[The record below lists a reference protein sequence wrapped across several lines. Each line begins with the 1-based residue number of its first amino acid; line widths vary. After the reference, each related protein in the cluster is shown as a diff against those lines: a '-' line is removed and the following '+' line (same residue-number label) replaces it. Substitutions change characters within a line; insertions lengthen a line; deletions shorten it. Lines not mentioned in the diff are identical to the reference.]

1 MLFSSS
7 SLTSVVIP
15 NSITSIGND
24 AFYGCSWLTSVYIY
38 NTEDVL
44 LAADGTCP
52 FGKMEYGCVL
62 YVPESMKSVYEG
74 TSYAGVFSQIVGMDA
89 ETVGLSNTGADNAQ
103 PVDYYDMDG
112 RKYDVPQR
120 GVNVV
125 RYSDGTVRKVM
136 VK

>member
-1 MLFSSS
+1 MTMHSA
-7 SLTSVVIP
+7 V
-15 NSITSIGND
+15 
-24 AFYGCSWLTSVYIY
+24 CSWLTSVYIY
-38 NTEDVL
+38 NTENVL

-52 FGKMEYGCVL
+52 FGKMEYGSVL

-74 TSYAGVFSQIVGMDA
+74 TSYVGVFSQIVGMDA
-89 ETVGLSNTGADNAQ
+89 ETVGLSNIGADNAQ